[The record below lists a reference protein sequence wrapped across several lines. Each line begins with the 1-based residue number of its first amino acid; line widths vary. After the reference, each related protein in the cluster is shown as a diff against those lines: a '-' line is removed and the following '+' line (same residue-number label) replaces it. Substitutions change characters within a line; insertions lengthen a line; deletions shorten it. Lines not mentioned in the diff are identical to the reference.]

1 MKVEQYYLDL
11 NKINELTS
19 KEEKEQ
25 IHRYYL
31 DLLHFSHDGRDS
43 MAKSIFLTLFKGGY
57 LVDSREEKIDQIIN
71 G

>member
-31 DLLHFSHDGRDS
+31 DLLHFTQDGRDS